1 MTIQGP
7 QQNHCHLSRCFL
19 VLRFGVTLECMDIAT
34 DKAILCNFVEL
45 KKITMLWL
53 PGIVY
58 LHSWDQHHARQEEHD
73 HQGVPD
79 GNVHQICNMN
89 SCRYLP
95 FALPPETMPRDRM
108 ANQWILSPVLQI
120 IFFLPADRVLFCQF
134 FQISKVM
141 TFSSSCPTAR
151 PIEYHLSSG
160 TGSFSHCFNVTRIS
174 TCPRTRLYSQATS

>member
-1 MTIQGP
+1 MF
-7 QQNHCHLSRCFL
+7 SRSSFWL
-19 VLRFGVTLECMDIAT
+19 DVRVYGYSNRY
-34 DKAILCNFVEL
+34 CNFMQFGWIA
-45 KKITMLWL
+45 KIYNAFPWL

-160 TGSFSHCFNVTRIS
+160 KSSLIVSTWPGSPLAQGLGCIPKQHR
-174 TCPRTRLYSQATS
+174 R